1 MAGVGLVSTSRP
13 TTLGPVFVTPVPAS
27 TDAAAALPKLTAGG
41 DAAPALLDT
50 EAMPTVESTTKAPS
64 AEILRTA
71 REVAVAVFIGKLASS
86 WCDVVAAWHTKIGSI
101 SYGARIEI
109 GAHER

>member
-1 MAGVGLVSTSRP
+1 
-13 TTLGPVFVTPVPAS
+13 
-27 TDAAAALPKLTAGG
+27 
-41 DAAPALLDT
+41 
-50 EAMPTVESTTKAPS
+50 VESTTKAPS

-71 REVAVAVFIGKLASS
+71 REMAVAVFIGKLASS
-86 WCDVVAAWHTKIGSI
+86 WCDVVAAWQTKIGSI